1 MFNFSYLRATVTI
14 WNYLKIIAMQLSL
27 TMHKSAMENCK
38 KIKIITNNDNFKKKK
53 NMMNNFEKNQR
64 KKQQP
69 TPTKTILEKNIA
81 VA

>member
-1 MFNFSYLRATVTI
+1 
-14 WNYLKIIAMQLSL
+14 MQLSL